1 MFVVIAG
8 GGLVGSSVAQVL
20 VENRHDVVVIDRE
33 PAVCEHI
40 AARIGALAIHGT
52 ATDIEVLEDAGV
64 RKAEVAVAA
73 MPTDADNLAFS
84 LLARNFGV
92 PRIIVRMRNPRY
104 EAAYKSAGVTR
115 VINVRD
121 LFVRQLVLEI
131 EQPALRQVATFGRGK
146 ASIVVAIVPPDSVV
160 HGKTV
165 EQVVQTKE
173 FPNECIIAGIFR
185 QEPAEFI
192 IPRGGV
198 EIRSGDQVFLVA
210 DIGNVRKAV
219 KVLQRTRWRRVRR
232 REAPVRNE
240 SPAQEPPPSEPPS
253 QSPPREEQLPDTPE
267 GE

>member
-33 PAVCEHI
+33 PAVCEHV

-52 ATDIEVLEDAGV
+52 ATDIEILEESGI

-131 EQPALRQVATFGRGK
+131 EQPALRRRDRG
-146 ASIVVAIVPPDSVV
+146 AS
-160 HGKTV
+160 
-165 EQVVQTKE
+165 
-173 FPNECIIAGIFR
+173 
-185 QEPAEFI
+185 
-192 IPRGGV
+192 
-198 EIRSGDQVFLVA
+198 
-210 DIGNVRKAV
+210 
-219 KVLQRTRWRRVRR
+219 
-232 REAPVRNE
+232 
-240 SPAQEPPPSEPPS
+240 
-253 QSPPREEQLPDTPE
+253 
-267 GE
+267 

>member
-131 EQPALRQVATFGRGK
+131 EQPALRQVATFGQGK

-219 KVLQRTRWRRVRR
+219 KVLQRTRWRSARR
-232 REAPVRNE
+232 GKPEQTGP
-240 SPAQEPPPSEPPS
+240 PAQERLQPQPFPEDATQEEPPPG
-253 QSPPREEQLPDTPE
+253 Q
-267 GE
+267 